1 MHRTRHISLRN
12 PTKFPVAVVME
23 DLMIWFNR
31 FANMKYRY
39 GNRESPDTAETM
51 LIRWM
56 EQCGDRKMYQES
68 AGRGQER

>member
-1 MHRTRHISLRN
+1 
-12 PTKFPVAVVME
+12 
-23 DLMIWFNR
+23 
-31 FANMKYRY
+31 MKYRY